1 MLFFSGVWC
10 IVMSVNLTFGYG
22 IISTLLYYENE
33 RLLLYTKG
41 RNRLLGIGAKN
52 IGIDLGT
59 ANTIVYIEG
68 KGIVLREPS
77 VVARNKKSGEVI
89 AVGEEARDMIGRTP
103 ASIVAIRPMKDGVI
117 ADYDTT
123 VAMMKH
129 YMEKA
134 LGKNGGKPYVMVCV
148 PSGVTEVEKRA
159 VIDATRVAGAR
170 DAYVIEEPFAAAIG
184 AGLPVMDPT
193 GSKVV
198 DIGGGTTDVAT
209 ISLGGIVSS
218 RSIRM
223 AGDKMNDA
231 IAQFVRQNKNLLIGE
246 RTAEKLKWD
255 IGSASVEAAKEMG
268 TTEVRGRDLV
278 TGLPQTKEVSAVDVS
293 NALQDVVEA
302 IIEAIKGTLEETS
315 PEIAADVI
323 DHGIVLTGGGA
334 LLKHLPEV
342 IADATKV
349 PVFIANDPLDCV
361 AIGTGESLKS
371 IDVMKKSK

>member
-1 MLFFSGVWC
+1 M
-10 IVMSVNLTFGYG
+10 
-22 IISTLLYYENE
+22 
-33 RLLLYTKG
+33 
-41 RNRLLGIGAKN
+41 LGIGTKN
-52 IGIDLGT
+52 LGIDLGT
-59 ANTIVYIEG
+59 ANTIVYLEG

-77 VVARNKKSGEVI
+77 VVARNSKTNEVI
-89 AVGEEARDMIGRTP
+89 AVGSDARDMIGRTP
-103 ASIVAIRPMKDGVI
+103 ESIVAIRPMKDGVI

-123 VAMMKH
+123 VAMMK
-129 YMEKA
+129 YYIDKA
-134 LGKNGGKPYVMVCV
+134 LGNNGKPYVMVCV
-148 PSGVTEVEKRA
+148 PSGITEVEKRA

-193 GSKVV
+193 GSMVV

-231 IAQFVRQNKNLLIGE
+231 IVQYVRQHMNLLIGE

-255 IGSASVEAAKEMG
+255 IGSASVEAAEEMG
-268 TTEVRGRDLV
+268 TTQIRGRDLV
-278 TGLPQTKEVSAVDVS
+278 TGLPKTMQVSAKDVS
-293 NALQDVVEA
+293 TALQDVVDS
-302 IIEAIKGTLEETS
+302 IITAIKGTLEETS

-334 LLKHLPEV
+334 LLKHLPDV

-371 IDVMKKSK
+371 IDVMKKK

>member
-1 MLFFSGVWC
+1 M
-10 IVMSVNLTFGYG
+10 FG
-22 IISTLLYYENE
+22 
-33 RLLLYTKG
+33 
-41 RNRLLGIGAKN
+41 LGTKN

-59 ANTIVYIEG
+59 ANTIVYVDG

-77 VVARNKKSGEVI
+77 VVAKNTKSGEIVS
-89 AVGEEARDMIGRTP
+89 VGEDARAMIGRTP

-123 VAMMKH
+123 VAMMK
-129 YMEKA
+129 YFIEKTV
-134 LGKNGGKPYVMVCV
+134 GKSSGKPYVMVCV

-193 GSKVV
+193 GSMVV
-198 DIGGGTTDVAT
+198 DMGGGTTDVAT

-218 RSIRM
+218 RSIRV
-223 AGDKMNDA
+223 AGDKLDDA
-231 IAQFVRQNKNLLIGE
+231 IATYVRSNFNLLIGE
-246 RTAEKLKWD
+246 RTAEKLKMD
-255 IGSASVEAAKEMG
+255 IGSASVEEASKIDGA
-268 TTEVRGRDLV
+268 TIRGRDLV
-278 TGLPQTKEVSAVDVS
+278 TGLPKAVEVSAVDV
-293 NALQDVVEA
+293 AKAIQEPVQDV
-302 IIEAIKGTLEETS
+302 ITAIKETLEETS

-334 LLKHLPEV
+334 LLKNLSEV

-349 PVFIANDPLDCV
+349 PVSIANDPLDCV
-361 AIGTGESLKS
+361 AAGTGESLKS
-371 IDVMKKSK
+371 IDVMKKK

>member
-1 MLFFSGVWC
+1 MF
-10 IVMSVNLTFGYG
+10 
-22 IISTLLYYENE
+22 
-33 RLLLYTKG
+33 
-41 RNRLLGIGAKN
+41 GIGTKN

-59 ANTIVYIEG
+59 ANTIVYAEG

-77 VVARNKKSGEVI
+77 VVAKNTKTGEIVS
-89 AVGEEARDMIGRTP
+89 VGSEARDMIGRTP

-123 VAMMKH
+123 VAMMK
-129 YMEKA
+129 YYIEKA
-134 LGKNGGKPYVMVCV
+134 LGHKGSKPYVMVCV

-159 VIDATRVAGAR
+159 VIDATRIAGAR

-193 GSKVV
+193 GSMVV

-223 AGDKMNDA
+223 AGDKIDDS
-231 IAQFVRQNKNLLIGE
+231 IIYYVRKNYNLLIGE
-246 RTAEKLKWD
+246 RTAEQLKID
-255 IGSASVEAAKEMG
+255 VASASVESAKQLDSQ
-268 TTEVRGRDLV
+268 TIRGRDLV
-278 TGLPQTKEVSAVDVS
+278 TGLPKTIEIKAEDV
-293 NALQDVVEA
+293 AEAIQEVVEE
-302 IIEAIKGTLEETS
+302 IITAIKETLEETS

-334 LLKHLPEV
+334 LLRHLPDV
-342 IADATKV
+342 ISEATKV
-349 PVFIANDPLDCV
+349 PVFVAQDPLDCV
-361 AIGTGESLKS
+361 AIGTGESLKN
-371 IDVMKKSK
+371 IDVMKKN

>member
-1 MLFFSGVWC
+1 M
-10 IVMSVNLTFGYG
+10 
-22 IISTLLYYENE
+22 
-33 RLLLYTKG
+33 
-41 RNRLLGIGAKN
+41 LGIGTKN

-59 ANTIVYIEG
+59 ANTIVYVEG

-77 VVARNKKSGEVI
+77 VVARNTKTNEVI
-89 AVGEEARDMIGRTP
+89 SVGKDARDMIGRTP
-103 ASIVAIRPMKDGVI
+103 GSITAIRPMKDGVI

-123 VAMMKH
+123 VAMMK
-129 YMEKA
+129 YYIEKA
-134 LGKNGGKPYVMVCV
+134 LGNSNGKPYVMVCV
-148 PSGVTEVEKRA
+148 PSGITEVEKRA

-193 GSKVV
+193 GSMVV

-223 AGDKMNDA
+223 AGDEMN
-231 IAQFVRQNKNLLIGE
+231 
-246 RTAEKLKWD
+246 
-255 IGSASVEAAKEMG
+255 EMG
-268 TTEVRGRDLV
+268 STEVRGRDLV
-278 TGLPQTKEVSAVDVS
+278 TGLPKTMEVSAKDVS
-293 NALQDVVEA
+293 VALQDVVA
-302 IIEAIKGTLEETS
+302 SIIDAIKGTLEETS

-334 LLKHLPEV
+334 LLKHLPDV

-361 AIGTGESLKS
+361 ATGTGESLKS
-371 IDVMKKSK
+371 IDVMKKK

>member
-193 GSKVV
+193 GSMVV

-255 IGSASVEAAKEMG
+255 IGSASVEAANEMG

>member
-1 MLFFSGVWC
+1 MG
-10 IVMSVNLTFGYG
+10 T
-22 IISTLLYYENE
+22 
-33 RLLLYTKG
+33 
-41 RNRLLGIGAKN
+41 KN

-59 ANTIVYIEG
+59 ANTIVYAEG

-77 VVARNKKSGEVI
+77 VVAKNTKSGEIVS
-89 AVGEEARDMIGRTP
+89 VGSEARDMIGRTP

-123 VAMMKH
+123 ASMMK
-129 YMEKA
+129 YYIDKA
-134 LGKNGGKPYVMVCV
+134 LGKRGGKPYVMVCV

-159 VIDATRVAGAR
+159 VVDATRVAGAK

-193 GSKVV
+193 GSMVV

-223 AGDKMNDA
+223 AGDRLDEA
-231 IAQFVRQNKNLLIGE
+231 IISFVRKNYNLLIGE
-246 RTAEKLKWD
+246 RTAEQLKMD
-255 IGSASVEAAKEMG
+255 TASASVEAAKELDKQSI
-268 TTEVRGRDLV
+268 RGRDLV
-278 TGLPQTKEVSAVDVS
+278 TGLPKTIE
-293 NALQDVVEA
+293 
-302 IIEAIKGTLEETS
+302 IEAESVAIAIQEVIQEIITAIKETLEETS

-334 LLKHLPEV
+334 LLRHLPEV
-342 IADATKV
+342 ISDATKV
-349 PVFIANDPLDCV
+349 PVFVASEPLDCV

-371 IDVMKKSK
+371 IDVMKKN

>member
-1 MLFFSGVWC
+1 MG
-10 IVMSVNLTFGYG
+10 N
-22 IISTLLYYENE
+22 
-33 RLLLYTKG
+33 
-41 RNRLLGIGAKN
+41 KN

-77 VVARNKKSGEVI
+77 VVARNTKTNEVI

-103 ASIVAIRPMKDGVI
+103 ASITAIRPMKDGVI

-123 VAMMKH
+123 VAMMQY
-129 YMEKA
+129 YMNKA
-134 LGKNGGKPYVMVCV
+134 LGKNAGKPYVMVCV
-148 PSGVTEVEKRA
+148 PTGITEVEKRA

-193 GSKVV
+193 GSMVV

-231 IAQFVRQNKNLLIGE
+231 IAQFVRNEKNLLIGE

-255 IGSASVEAAKEMG
+255 IGSASTEAAAEMG

-278 TGLPQTKEVSAVDVS
+278 TGLPKTMEVSAVDVS
-293 NALQDVVEA
+293 KALQDVVEQ
-302 IIEAIKGTLEETS
+302 IITAIKGTLEETS

-371 IDVMKKSK
+371 IEVMKKK

>member
-1 MLFFSGVWC
+1 M
-10 IVMSVNLTFGYG
+10 
-22 IISTLLYYENE
+22 
-33 RLLLYTKG
+33 
-41 RNRLLGIGAKN
+41 LGIGTKN
-52 IGIDLGT
+52 LGIDLGT
-59 ANTIVYIEG
+59 ANTIVYLEG

-77 VVARNKKSGEVI
+77 VVARNSKTNEVI
-89 AVGEEARDMIGRTP
+89 AVGSDARDMIGRTP
-103 ASIVAIRPMKDGVI
+103 ESIVAIRPMKDGVI

-123 VAMMKH
+123 VAMMK
-129 YMEKA
+129 YYIDKA
-134 LGKNGGKPYVMVCV
+134 LGNNGKPYVMVCV
-148 PSGVTEVEKRA
+148 PSGITEVEKRA

-193 GSKVV
+193 GSMVV

-231 IAQFVRQNKNLLIGE
+231 IVQYVRQHMNLLIGE
-246 RTAEKLKWD
+246 RTAEKLKCD
-255 IGSASVEAAKEMG
+255 IGSASVEAAEEMG
-268 TTEVRGRDLV
+268 TTQVRGRDLV
-278 TGLPQTKEVSAVDVS
+278 TGLPKTMQVSAKDVS
-293 NALQDVVEA
+293 TALQDVVDS
-302 IIEAIKGTLEETS
+302 IITAIKGTLEETS

-334 LLKHLPEV
+334 LLKHLPDV

-371 IDVMKKSK
+371 IDVMKKK

>member
-1 MLFFSGVWC
+1 MHDIRMNFTNKK
-10 IVMSVNLTFGYG
+10 M
-22 IISTLLYYENE
+22 
-33 RLLLYTKG
+33 KG
-41 RNRLLGIGAKN
+41 RSRLLGIGTKN
-52 IGIDLGT
+52 LGIDLGT
-59 ANTIVYIEG
+59 ANTIVYLEG

-77 VVARNKKSGEVI
+77 VVARNTKTNEVI
-89 AVGEEARDMIGRTP
+89 SVGSDARDMIGRTP
-103 ASIVAIRPMKDGVI
+103 ESIVAIRPMKDGVI

-123 VAMMKH
+123 VAMMK
-129 YMEKA
+129 YYINKA
-134 LGKNGGKPYVMVCV
+134 LGSNGKPYVMVCV
-148 PSGVTEVEKRA
+148 PSGITEVEKRA

-193 GSKVV
+193 GSMVV

-218 RSIRM
+218 RSVRM

-231 IAQFVRQNKNLLIGE
+231 IIQYVRQHMNLLIGE

-255 IGSASVEAAKEMG
+255 IGSASVDAADEMG
-268 TTEVRGRDLV
+268 TTQIRGRDLV
-278 TGLPQTKEVSAVDVS
+278 TGLPKTMQVSAKDVS
-293 NALQDVVEA
+293 IALQDVVDN
-302 IIEAIKGTLEETS
+302 IIAAIKGTLEETS

-334 LLKHLPEV
+334 LLKHLPDV

-349 PVFIANDPLDCV
+349 PVFIATDPLDCV

-371 IDVMKKSK
+371 IDVMKK

>member
-1 MLFFSGVWC
+1 MG
-10 IVMSVNLTFGYG
+10 T
-22 IISTLLYYENE
+22 
-33 RLLLYTKG
+33 
-41 RNRLLGIGAKN
+41 KN

-59 ANTIVYIEG
+59 ANTIVYAEG

-77 VVARNKKSGEVI
+77 VVAKNTKSGEIVS
-89 AVGEEARDMIGRTP
+89 VGSEARDMFGRTP

-123 VAMMKH
+123 ASMMK
-129 YMEKA
+129 YYIDKA
-134 LGKNGGKPYVMVCV
+134 LGKRGGKPYVMVCV

-159 VIDATRVAGAR
+159 VVDATRVAGAK

-193 GSKVV
+193 GSMVV

-223 AGDKMNDA
+223 AGDRLDEA
-231 IAQFVRQNKNLLIGE
+231 IISFVRKNYNLLIGE
-246 RTAEKLKWD
+246 RTAEQLKMD
-255 IGSASVEAAKEMG
+255 TASASVEAAKELDKQSI
-268 TTEVRGRDLV
+268 RGRDLV
-278 TGLPQTKEVSAVDVS
+278 TGLPKTIE
-293 NALQDVVEA
+293 
-302 IIEAIKGTLEETS
+302 IEAESVAIAIQEVIQEIITAIKETLEETS

-334 LLKHLPEV
+334 LLRHLPEV
-342 IADATKV
+342 ISDATKV
-349 PVFIANDPLDCV
+349 PVFVASEPLDCV

-371 IDVMKKSK
+371 IDVMKKN

>member
-1 MLFFSGVWC
+1 MF
-10 IVMSVNLTFGYG
+10 
-22 IISTLLYYENE
+22 
-33 RLLLYTKG
+33 
-41 RNRLLGIGAKN
+41 GIGTKN

-59 ANTIVYIEG
+59 ANTIVYAEG

-77 VVARNKKSGEVI
+77 VVAKNTKTGEIVS
-89 AVGEEARDMIGRTP
+89 VGSEARDMIGRTP

-123 VAMMKH
+123 VAMMK
-129 YMEKA
+129 YYIEKA
-134 LGKNGGKPYVMVCV
+134 LGHKGSKPYVMVCV

-159 VIDATRVAGAR
+159 VIDATRIAGAR

-193 GSKVV
+193 GSMVV

-223 AGDKMNDA
+223 AGDKIDDS
-231 IAQFVRQNKNLLIGE
+231 IIYYVRKNYNLLIGE
-246 RTAEKLKWD
+246 RTAEHLKID
-255 IGSASVEAAKEMG
+255 VASASVESAKQLDSQ
-268 TTEVRGRDLV
+268 TIRGRDLV
-278 TGLPQTKEVSAVDVS
+278 TGLPKTIEIKAEDV
-293 NALQDVVEA
+293 AEAIQEVVEE
-302 IIEAIKGTLEETS
+302 IITAIKETLEETS

-334 LLKHLPEV
+334 LLRHLPDV
-342 IADATKV
+342 ISEATKV
-349 PVFIANDPLDCV
+349 PVFVAQDPLDCV
-361 AIGTGESLKS
+361 AVGTGESLKN
-371 IDVMKKSK
+371 IDVMKKN